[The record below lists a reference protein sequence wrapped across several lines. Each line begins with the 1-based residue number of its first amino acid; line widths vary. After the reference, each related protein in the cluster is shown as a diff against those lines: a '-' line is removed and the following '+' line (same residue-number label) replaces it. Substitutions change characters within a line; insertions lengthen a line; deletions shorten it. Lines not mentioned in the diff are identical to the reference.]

1 MATTIPI
8 ARATAQPRQ
17 VATRPVR
24 GDGGAGG
31 VGSGGGSGGALNGP
45 RMPRIEVQ
53 RNAKSGRV
61 RVSNQVY
68 LVYPRRLWCYSH
80 QYFSSFCCA
89 GWFIFGMTAL

>member
-45 RMPRIEVQ
+45 RMPGPE
-53 RNAKSGRV
+53 
-61 RVSNQVY
+61 
-68 LVYPRRLWCYSH
+68 
-80 QYFSSFCCA
+80 
-89 GWFIFGMTAL
+89 